1 MPPARRK
8 PRSARPARY
17 CTGSPGEN
25 RGYQRD
31 GTTGYHLWRP
41 GTQMNDP
48 LADATLTLLRRASAG
63 DRDAADLLFARYAP
77 ALHRWARGRLP
88 RWARDIA
95 DTHDL
100 VQDAMMQTF
109 RNLKGFDD
117 RGQGALHAYLRQAV
131 MNRIREE
138 LRRRERRPQAQ
149 TLDTAFEDEGT
160 SPLEAAIG
168 QETLE
173 RYEAALARLSVEE
186 REAVI
191 ARLELGLSHQE
202 VADALGKPSADA
214 ARMTV
219 ARALA
224 RLAREMDAGS

>member
-1 MPPARRK
+1 M
-8 PRSARPARY
+8 
-17 CTGSPGEN
+17 
-25 RGYQRD
+25 D
-31 GTTGYHLWRP
+31 GPT
-41 GTQMNDP
+41 
-48 LADATLTLLRRASAG
+48 ADATLTLLRRASEG
-63 DRDAADLLFARYAP
+63 DREAADLLFARYAP

-109 RNLKGFDD
+109 RNLKGFDY
-117 RGQGALHAYLRQAV
+117 RGEGALHAYLRQAV

-138 LRRRERRPQAQ
+138 LRKRQRRPEAE
-149 TLDTAFEDEGT
+149 TLDTGFAADAT

-168 QETLE
+168 QETLA
-173 RYEAALARLSVEE
+173 RYDAALARLTGEE

-191 ARLELGLSHQE
+191 GRLELGLSHQE

-224 RLAREMDAGS
+224 RLAREMETA